1 MTTIGITGSI
11 GTGKS
16 FVAALLKRK
25 GALVINADRLAHRA
39 IEKKG
44 LPYRKIVKRFGRGIL
59 ASNGAIDRTKLAVAA
74 FADQASCAA
83 LNRIVH
89 PVVVG
94 AIRCAVR
101 RAPKGR
107 IVVIDAPLLIEAGL
121 ARAVD
126 LLVVVTASRATQV
139 ARCRKKFGM
148 SKARVLERIR
158 CQMPLGKKAAL
169 ADYRIDNNGTKKQ
182 TERGIEALWQRLN
195 AKNAKSAKTK
205 K

>member
-1 MTTIGITGSI
+1 MTTIGVTGSI

-16 FVAALLKRK
+16 FVASLLKRK
-25 GALVINADRLAHRA
+25 GAVVIDADRLAHRA
-39 IEKKG
+39 IERG
-44 LPYRKIVKRFGRGIL
+44 TAPYRKIVRRFGRDIVGPG
-59 ASNGAIDRTKLAVAA
+59 GAIDRTKLAAAA
-74 FADQASCAA
+74 FADRASCAA

-89 PVVVG
+89 PAVVG
-94 AIRCAVR
+94 AIKRAVR

-121 ARAVD
+121 VRAVD
-126 LLVVVTASRATQV
+126 AVVVVTASRAAQI

-169 ADYRIDNNGTKKQ
+169 ADYRIDTNGTKKQ
-182 TERGIEALWQRLN
+182 TERGVEALWQRLN